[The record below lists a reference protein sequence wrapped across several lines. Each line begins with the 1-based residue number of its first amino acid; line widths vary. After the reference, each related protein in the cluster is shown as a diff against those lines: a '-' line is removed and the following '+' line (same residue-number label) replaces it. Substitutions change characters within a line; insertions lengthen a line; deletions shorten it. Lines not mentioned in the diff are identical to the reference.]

1 MEIKI
6 EITDRNYE
14 QIKEFCDFNSIKI
27 EDYIV
32 QCVEDDYFTRKY
44 GDLNEKIHP
53 KANTPSE
60 SDKKKYEE
68 DLKKE
73 LDKIASLKKERT
85 DVEKVNKEAENK
97 AETLNIEDIIT
108 NTEQMI
114 IRKEDV
120 INTSNNNVRK
130 KRTLK
135 AK

>member
-85 DVEKVNKEAENK
+85 YVDKANKDENK
-97 AETLNIEDIIT
+97 VETLNIEDIIT

-120 INTSNNNVRK
+120 VNTSNNNVRK